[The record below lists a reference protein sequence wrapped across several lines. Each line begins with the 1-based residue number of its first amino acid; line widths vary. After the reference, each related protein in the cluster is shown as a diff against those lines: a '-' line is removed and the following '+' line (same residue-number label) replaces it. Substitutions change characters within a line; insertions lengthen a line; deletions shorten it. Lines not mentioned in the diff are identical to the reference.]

1 MTKEIK
7 KYKYLIVGGGMAAD
21 QAVAGIRSIDKEGT
35 IGIISSD
42 TDEPYARPA
51 LSKKLWVDPD
61 FHDEDIDFHTA
72 QKYDAWIK
80 LATKVTKVNP
90 KKHTIETDNGEEFEY
105 DKLLLAT
112 GSEAKTLKGENS
124 ERVIALR
131 SKQDYLKIRKFSGKG
146 KHVIVVG
153 NGYIGSEIAAG
164 LIQSDTKV
172 SLVIT
177 GDRIFDKK
185 FPIFLSEKYEE
196 KYLKAGIKIYH
207 NKKASSYELV
217 GDEVKVQ
224 LNDGTVLQGAGLVL
238 GIGAFTDYSLASEA
252 GLKVDEHGVVVNEQL
267 KTSVSDIWAAGD
279 IISYPDQIL
288 GRQSAG
294 HVRHAINSGLFVGKQ
309 MAGVTGTYNYT
320 PVFYSWVFDINWE
333 AFGQVNSSLKM
344 YAETLGDDKYIVYY
358 FDKQTLVGILSWNS
372 DVNLEHLK
380 EILKKRPTIEELDR
394 VINLRAVE

>member
-1 MTKEIK
+1 MTKENK
-7 KYKYLIVGGGMAAD
+7 KYNYLIVGGGMAAD
-21 QAVAGIRSIDKEGT
+21 QAVAGIRSIDKGGT
-35 IGIISSD
+35 IGIISAD
-42 TDEPYARPA
+42 IDEPYARPA

-72 QKYDAWIK
+72 QKYNAEIT
-80 LATKVTKVNP
+80 LATRVIKIIP
-90 KKHTIETDNGEEFEY
+90 EKHIVKTDKGEEYAY

-112 GSEAKTLKGENS
+112 GSEAKALKGESS
-124 ERVIALR
+124 ERVVALR

-185 FPIFLSEKYEE
+185 FPIFLSEKYEQ
-196 KYLKAGIKIYH
+196 KYLAAGIKIYH
-207 NKKASSYELV
+207 NSKASGYELV
-217 GDEVKVQ
+217 GDGVKVQ

-238 GIGAFTDYSLASEA
+238 GIGAFTDYSLASAA
-252 GLKVDEHGVVVNEQL
+252 GLEVDEHGVVVDEQL
-267 KTSVSDIWAAGD
+267 KTTATDIWAAGD

-288 GRQSAG
+288 SRQSAG

-309 MAGVTGTYNYT
+309 MAGETGIYDYT

-333 AFGQVNSSLKM
+333 AFGNVNSGLKM
-344 YAETLGDDKYIVYY
+344 YAEKLGDEQYIVYY
-358 FDKQTLVGILSWNS
+358 FDKNILAGVLSWSS
-372 DVNLEHLK
+372 DVNLGHLK
-380 EILKKRPTIEELDR
+380 GILKKQPTVEELNK
-394 VINLRAVE
+394 VVKLEAVE